1 MAQTVNN
8 LLVMKE
14 TRVQFLG
21 GKIPLEKGMAILA
34 WTEELCGLQ
43 SMGSQKLVVTA
54 TYMTAQEDVNKET
67 HHSMSTKFL

>member
-21 GKIPLEKGMAILA
+21 GKIPMEKGMAILA

-43 SMGSQKLVVTA
+43 SMGSQKLVITA
-54 TYMTAQEDVNKET
+54 TYMTAQEDVNKEAN
-67 HHSMSTKFL
+67 HSMSTMFL

>member
-1 MAQTVNN
+1 
-8 LLVMKE
+8 MKE
-14 TRVQFLG
+14 TGVQFLG
-21 GKIPLEKGMAILA
+21 GDDPLEKGMTILA

>member
-1 MAQTVNN
+1 MNN

-21 GKIPLEKGMAILA
+21 GKILLEKGMAILA

-43 SMGSQKLVVTA
+43 FMGSQKLVITA
-54 TYMTAQEDVNKET
+54 TYMTAQEDVNKEAN
-67 HHSMSTKFL
+67 HSMSTMFL